1 MRSKNTGE
9 LTMSHLYLLG
19 VATLTLTSASFA
31 GSDTNADLQAR
42 LEAAE
47 ARISELSAATNAN
60 WLNDARADEIRSLV
74 HDVLADA
81 DTRASL
87 QGSGSTA
94 SYNNGFTIGSADGNW
109 SLKINGLLQT
119 RWYSN
124 TVSVDSGAT
133 PDVDNDGF
141 ETSRALLNFSG
152 TIAGDY
158 SYNIRWNLDDTE
170 LTPAVGTR
178 GADAIDWAYGSWDVS
193 EGWSLSA
200 GQMKMHTSRE
210 WIINAED
217 QMAVDRSITAM
228 ATAFTSTGVALNY
241 TQDDFR
247 LNGAYMNG
255 LIDSA
260 NGAGTVLVP
269 AGGYPANDNSHS
281 WSLRGE
287 LLLEGNWGQFDQFTS
302 VEGNTAG
309 TLVGIAYWDTGI
321 GDNPVT
327 PTTLAADGGQ
337 SGWVVDGQMQFDG
350 SNLYF
355 AYQKV
360 STDLVASDP
369 NSILVAYGLYL
380 DSNWEA
386 YARYQN
392 IDPDVAGTNDA
403 EVYTVGINYY
413 LAGNNAKWSLD
424 YSWAD
429 EQVAANAQLGWQ
441 GTVGAPPR
449 DEDMLRMQLQFAF

>member
-60 WLNDARADEIRSLV
+60 WLNDARADEIRGLV

-94 SYNNGFTIGSADGNW
+94 GYNDGFTIGSADGNW
-109 SLKINGLLQT
+109 SMKINGLLQT
-119 RWYSN
+119 RWYSD
-124 TVSVDSGAT
+124 TVSNDAGGV

-141 ETSRALLNFSG
+141 ETSRAELNFSG

-158 SYNIRWNLDDTE
+158 SYNIRWDMNSSAGANGNDD
-170 LTPAVGTR
+170 LR
-178 GADAIDWAYGSWDVS
+178 WAYGSMGVS
-193 EGWSLSA
+193 DGWTLSA
-200 GQMKMHTSRE
+200 GRMKLQTTRE

-217 QMAVDRSITAM
+217 QMAIDRSSASQN
-228 ATAFTSTGVALNY
+228 TAFTSTGVSLDY
-241 TQDDFR
+241 TQDDYR
-247 LNGAYMNG
+247 VNAAYVNG
-255 LIDSA
+255 LLDA
-260 NGAGTVLVP
+260 PNGL
-269 AGGYPANDNSHS
+269 YSANDNSHA
-281 WSLRGE
+281 WSVRGE
-287 LLLEGNWGQFDQFTS
+287 ILLEGNWGQFDQFTS
-302 VEGNTAG
+302 PEGNTAG
-309 TLVGIAYWDTGI
+309 TLIGIAYWDTGS
-321 GDNPVT
+321 GDAPV
-327 PTTLAADGGQ
+327 PPVGQ
-337 SGWVVDGQMQFDG
+337 NGWVIDGQVQWDG
-350 SNLYF
+350 SNLYV
-355 AYQKV
+355 AYETR
-360 STDLVASDP
+360 STDGVAADP
-369 NSILVAYGLYL
+369 NTLTVAYGVYL

-392 IDPDVAGTNDA
+392 ADPDVAGTNDA
-403 EVYTVGINYY
+403 EIYTVGINYY

-429 EQVAANAQLGWQ
+429 DGVAANAQLGWQ
-441 GTVGAPPR
+441 GAIATQ